1 MALARAKVMNDEKDI
16 DLETLL
22 KYEAQN
28 KMKLYDGMMAR
39 FISEILLHID
49 DQQMPQVE
57 HWAEKAIDADKRNGT
72 IWNLGKDY
80 VHYAELFRRK
90 GNQSKATEY
99 LDKAIEIFK
108 ECGAEGWIKKYEQE
122 FAEL

>member
-1 MALARAKVMNDEKDI
+1 MAFVRAKVMNDERDI
-16 DLETLL
+16 DLETLFE
-22 KYEAQN
+22 YEAQN

-57 HWAEKAIDADKRNGT
+57 DWAEKAIEADKRNGT

-90 GNQSKATEY
+90 GDQFKAVEY
-99 LDKAIEIFK
+99 LGKAIEILK
-108 ECGAEGWIKKYEQE
+108 ECGADGWVEKYEKE
-122 FAEL
+122 LAEL